1 MNQALT
7 PTPQQY
13 LDLHD
18 MASDTLWQL
27 EMVAVSAL
35 DAGLQGDDLRAAVKA
50 ILTVCR
56 ASKVFDVQD
65 IAELRHALA
74 LNCEVAA

>member
-1 MNQALT
+1 MIQALT

-27 EMVAVSAL
+27 EIVAVSAL
-35 DAGLQGDDLRAAVKA
+35 DAGLDGDDLRAAVKA

-56 ASKVFDVQD
+56 ASELFNVQG
-65 IAELRHALA
+65 IGELRTALKD
-74 LNCEVAA
+74 VVVS

>member
-1 MNQALT
+1 MIQVLT

-27 EMVAVSAL
+27 EIVAVSAL
-35 DAGLQGDDLRAAVKA
+35 DAGLDGDDYGQPLKP
-50 ILTVCR
+50 
-56 ASKVFDVQD
+56 F
-65 IAELRHALA
+65 
-74 LNCEVAA
+74 

>member
-1 MNQALT
+1 MIQALT
-7 PTPQQY
+7 LTPQQY

-27 EMVAVSAL
+27 EIVAVSAL
-35 DAGLQGDDLRAAVKA
+35 DAGLDGDDLRAAVRT

-56 ASKVFDVQD
+56 ASELFNVQG
-65 IAELRHALA
+65 IGELRTALK
-74 LNCEVAA
+74 NVVVS

>member
-1 MNQALT
+1 MIQVLT

-27 EMVAVSAL
+27 EIVAVSAL
-35 DAGLQGDDLRAAVKA
+35 DAGLDGDDLRAAVKA

-56 ASKVFDVQD
+56 ASELFNVPG
-65 IAELRHALA
+65 IGELRIALK
-74 LNCEVAA
+74 NVVVS

>member
-27 EMVAVSAL
+27 EIVAVSAL
-35 DAGLQGDDLRAAVKA
+35 DAGLDGDDLRAAVKA

-56 ASKVFDVQD
+56 ASELFNVQG
-65 IAELRHALA
+65 IGALRTALK
-74 LNCEVAA
+74 NVVVS

>member
-1 MNQALT
+1 MIQALT
-7 PTPQQY
+7 LTPQQY

-27 EMVAVSAL
+27 EIVAVSAL
-35 DAGLQGDDLRAAVKA
+35 DAGLDGDDLRAAVKA

-56 ASKVFDVQD
+56 ASELFNVQG
-65 IAELRHALA
+65 IGELRTALK
-74 LNCEVAA
+74 NVVVS

>member
-1 MNQALT
+1 MIQVLT

-35 DAGLQGDDLRAAVKA
+35 DAGLQGDDLRAAVRA

-56 ASKVFDVQD
+56 ASKLFDAQG
-65 IAELRHALA
+65 IGELRTAL
-74 LNCEVAA
+74 ESVVAA

>member
-1 MNQALT
+1 MIQALT

-27 EMVAVSAL
+27 EIVAVSAL
-35 DAGLQGDDLRAAVKA
+35 DAGLDGDDLRAAVKA

-56 ASKVFDVQD
+56 ASELFNVQG
-65 IAELRHALA
+65 IGELRTALK
-74 LNCEVAA
+74 NVVVS

>member
-1 MNQALT
+1 MIHALT

-56 ASKVFDVQD
+56 ASKVFDVQG
-65 IAELRHALA
+65 IGELRTALRS
-74 LNCEVAA
+74 EVVSV

>member
-27 EMVAVSAL
+27 EIVAVSAL
-35 DAGLQGDDLRAAVKA
+35 DAGLDGDDLRAAVKA

-56 ASKVFDVQD
+56 ASELFNVQG
-65 IAELRHALA
+65 IGELRTALK
-74 LNCEVAA
+74 NVVVS

>member
-1 MNQALT
+1 MIQALT
-7 PTPQQY
+7 LTPQQY

-27 EMVAVSAL
+27 EIVAVSAL
-35 DAGLQGDDLRAAVKA
+35 DAGLDGDDLRAAVRA

-56 ASKVFDVQD
+56 ASELFNVQG
-65 IAELRHALA
+65 IGELRTALK
-74 LNCEVAA
+74 NVVVS

>member
-1 MNQALT
+1 MIQALT

-13 LDLHD
+13 LELHD

-35 DAGLQGDDLRAAVKA
+35 DAGLQGDDLRAAVRA

-56 ASKVFDVQD
+56 ASKLFDIQG
-65 IAELRHALA
+65 IGELRRAIKS
-74 LNCEVAA
+74 EVAA

>member
-1 MNQALT
+1 MNQTLI

-13 LDLHD
+13 LELHD
-18 MASDTLWQL
+18 MAADTLWQL
-27 EMVAVSAL
+27 EIVAVSAL
-35 DAGLQGDDLRAAVKA
+35 DAGLDGDDLRAAVRA

-56 ASKVFDVQD
+56 ASKLFDVQD
-65 IAELRHALA
+65 IAELRHAIA

>member
-27 EMVAVSAL
+27 EIVAVSAL
-35 DAGLQGDDLRAAVKA
+35 DAGLDGDDLRAAVRA

-56 ASKVFDVQD
+56 ASELFNVQG
-65 IAELRHALA
+65 IGELRTALK
-74 LNCEVAA
+74 NVVVS